1 MRYFLKLAY
10 NGTNYHGWQRQPN
23 DVSVQQTLEE
33 AFSMMLR
40 TPIEMMGCGR
50 TDAGVHASEFYTH
63 FDLPEEQWAAVNV
76 DKNFPDSF
84 LGRMNNFLPKDI
96 SLSDL
101 IPVAADAHTRF
112 DAKKRSY
119 EYHIVLEKSPFETQ
133 TAVYIGYK
141 EKLDFDKM
149 QEAAKLLLNYGEFN
163 TFCKTHT
170 DAKTRFCKIM
180 RSEWVE
186 VDDGKRWVFHISADR
201 FLRGMVRLIVGM
213 CLNVGL
219 GKLELETVKT
229 ALDNQTTLTKA
240 HSAPPHG
247 LFLTEVK
254 YDFV

>member
-50 TDAGVHASEFYTH
+50 TDTGVHASEFYAH

-96 SLSDL
+96 SLYDL

-112 DAKKRSY
+112 DATKRSY

-141 EKLDFDKM
+141 EKLDFAKM
-149 QEAAKLLLNYGEFN
+149 QAAAKLLLNYGEFN

-170 DAKTRFCKIM
+170 DAKTRFCEIM

-186 VDDGKRWVFHISADR
+186 VDDGKRWVFHISANR

-219 GKLELETVKT
+219 GKLEIETVKT
-229 ALDNQTTLTKA
+229 ALDNQTTLVKA
-240 HSAPPHG
+240 HSAPAHG

-254 YDFV
+254 YDYI

>member
-10 NGTNYHGWQRQPN
+10 NGTNYHGWQRQPK
-23 DVSVQQTLEE
+23 DISVQQILEE
-33 AFSMMLR
+33 SFSTMLR
-40 TPIEMMGCGR
+40 TPVEMMGCGR
-50 TDAGVHASEFYTH
+50 TDAGVHASEFYAH
-63 FDLPEEQWAAVNV
+63 FDLAEEQWAAVGV
-76 DKNFPDSF
+76 HENFPKAF

-96 SLSDL
+96 SLYDL
-101 IPVAADAHTRF
+101 IPVADDAHTRF
-112 DAKKRSY
+112 DATKRSY
-119 EYHIVLEKSPFETQ
+119 EYHIIFEKSPFETQ
-133 TAVYIGYK
+133 TAVSIGYK

-149 QEAAKLLLNYGEFN
+149 REAAKLLLNYGEFN

-170 DAKTRFCKIM
+170 DAKTRFCKLT

-186 VDDGKRWVFHISADR
+186 MEDGKRWVFHISADR

-229 ALDNQTTLTKA
+229 ALDNQTILQKA
-240 HSAPPHG
+240 HSAPAHG

-254 YDFV
+254 YPQF